1 MTNLP
6 ELCLA
11 GKVALVTGA
20 GRGIGAS
27 IALNLAKAGADV
39 IVNDLDRQAAN
50 ETAGSIE
57 TSGQHALSIQ
67 SDVGDEGAVQSLV
80 AEASR
85 WRGHLDIL
93 VCNAG
98 ISETE
103 SIITLSPDTW
113 ERVIRTN
120 LTGTFLCAKYCIM
133 QMKEQGRGGRLIFIG
148 SGVTHQGALLG
159 HVAYAASKGG
169 IHSMARTLAR
179 TGAPLGITSNVI
191 APGSTDTPLLRQ
203 THSPSYIESLDASI
217 PLGLASPDD
226 IGSAAVFLAS
236 DAAKHITG
244 ITLDVNGGQIIR

>member
-6 ELCLA
+6 DLCLA
-11 GKVALVTGA
+11 GKIALVTGA

-50 ETAGSIE
+50 ETAGSID

-67 SDVGDEGAVQSLV
+67 TDIGDEGAVQTLV
-80 AEASR
+80 AEAAR

-103 SIITLSPDTW
+103 SIFTLSPDTW

-120 LTGTFLCAKYCIM
+120 LTGTFLCAEILHDANERTRRRRKIDFHRVWCHTP
-133 QMKEQGRGGRLIFIG
+133 RC
-148 SGVTHQGALLG
+148 
-159 HVAYAASKGG
+159 ASR
-169 IHSMARTLAR
+169 SCRVR
-179 TGAPLGITSNVI
+179 
-191 APGSTDTPLLRQ
+191 R
-203 THSPSYIESLDASI
+203 
-217 PLGLASPDD
+217 
-226 IGSAAVFLAS
+226 
-236 DAAKHITG
+236 
-244 ITLDVNGGQIIR
+244 